1 MCGMIIENTKNKV
14 QTSGNI
20 QSASCTIDAE
30 DMRYIASLLRNNY
43 SDTMLATM
51 REIIANG
58 IDVSNGRKVDVQLPT
73 KLEPNFIVKDYGC
86 GLSEEDMMGLYT
98 KYGKSTKRD
107 SNNAIGGFGIGR
119 FAPLSYGDSFIVMSV
134 CDGQKTAYTIRVD
147 ENDDTVVSKMFSEST
162 EDDNGIYV
170 QVPIQIKD
178 VEDFN
183 FKFKNFSLYLADK
196 IHLLNEE
203 WNQELPTFSCDS
215 FDFYERQGYGDYRDV
230 VRKAHVLM
238 GGILYPVVIDSQK
251 YPSFGEGVVYKAQ
264 IGEFKLHHSRES
276 LEYNDKTV
284 VTLRKASEKIKK
296 DFQKFATAKIEKA
309 ECLYDAK
316 RVFTKEVKR
325 MCVNIFRN
333 AKLINCTWR
342 DFPVNDAI
350 FSFDDCK
357 SVHLVTKTP
366 TGNISTRSITSSW
379 KFLTQPSHKRYF
391 VIDDGVTPR
400 SPHSRLSWVED
411 GQEIFLLRLKDE
423 AMDKFNAMDTNH
435 VSLLSSHERVISSS
449 KSNGKKGDV
458 KKGDIL
464 LFSQT
469 VNYVWKDS
477 QFWQEAKEEFSDDE
491 TYYYYVY
498 NANKIEALSGYCQA
512 PSSVYNRLA
521 ELRLLDPKIDKVYGV
536 RKKAL
541 KKIEKKSN
549 WVRMDD
555 IENKIVNNSPI
566 LKELKKYA
574 AMNSLVYD
582 YNRNWI
588 TQALEKAPSNQIIL
602 KFKKLLKDVSALE
615 RPRKAPSINLDE
627 IKIDISK
634 EIKIKE
640 DFLSA
645 YPLMKHLASSYSS
658 DELAEDVAKYL
669 TKW

>member
-1 MCGMIIENTKNKV
+1 MIIENTKNKV

-134 CDGQKTAYTIRVD
+134 CNGQKTAYTIRVD

-183 FKFKNFSLYLADK
+183 SKFKNFSLYLADK

-215 FDFYERQGYGDYRDV
+215 FDFYEHQGYRDYSEIK
-230 VRKAHVLM
+230 RKAHVLM
-238 GGILYPVVIDSQK
+238 GGILYPVVKDSQK

-284 VTLRKASEKIKK
+284 VALREASEKIKK

-325 MCVNIFRN
+325 TCVNIFRN

-342 DFPVNDAI
+342 GFPVDDEI

-357 SVHLVTKTP
+357 SVHLVTK
-366 TGNISTRSITSSW
+366 NS
-379 KFLTQPSHKRYF
+379 
-391 VIDDGVTPR
+391 D
-400 SPHSRLSWVED
+400 
-411 GQEIFLLRLKDE
+411 
-423 AMDKFNAMDTNH
+423 
-435 VSLLSSHERVISSS
+435 
-449 KSNGKKGDV
+449 
-458 KKGDIL
+458 
-464 LFSQT
+464 
-469 VNYVWKDS
+469 
-477 QFWQEAKEEFSDDE
+477 WQHFH
-491 TYYYYVY
+491 
-498 NANKIEALSGYCQA
+498 
-512 PSSVYNRLA
+512 
-521 ELRLLDPKIDKVYGV
+521 
-536 RKKAL
+536 
-541 KKIEKKSN
+541 
-549 WVRMDD
+549 
-555 IENKIVNNSPI
+555 
-566 LKELKKYA
+566 KKY
-574 AMNSLVYD
+574 YF
-582 YNRNWI
+582 I
-588 TQALEKAPSNQIIL
+588 LEISNTAKPQT
-602 KFKKLLKDVSALE
+602 LL
-615 RPRKAPSINLDE
+615 
-627 IKIDISK
+627 
-634 EIKIKE
+634 
-640 DFLSA
+640 
-645 YPLMKHLASSYSS
+645 YY
-658 DELAEDVAKYL
+658 
-669 TKW
+669 